1 MFNPFLLVNIVNI
14 NILSIYSPQFDR
26 VKLHHI
32 QIPQWI
38 HLLFLA
44 RPLPMSSVECMEI
57 RLAAQV

>member
-32 QIPQWI
+32 QITQWI
-38 HLLFLA
+38 LLFLA
-44 RPLPMSSVECMEI
+44 RPLPMSSVECMGI